1 MIRLFHHLGLLIRIK
16 SSKDV
21 EDLSGASHA
30 EIPKGCLYN
39 RTDSERLKSR
49 GTLKKEVQ
57 LIAGDGLE
65 FGEIVILRV
74 ACNLHCHLP
83 ERADAV

>member
-1 MIRLFHHLGLLIRIK
+1 
-16 SSKDV
+16 
-21 EDLSGASHA
+21 
-30 EIPKGCLYN
+30 
-39 RTDSERLKSR
+39 LKSR
-49 GTLKKEVQ
+49 RTLKKEVQ

-65 FGEIVILRV
+65 FGEIVILSV